1 MHKFWTR
8 SLIGHQSNHFIII
21 LKTNLSYLVE
31 EVHGNPLCDDYF
43 GIDENCVALTRLK
56 DRLRR
61 SGSQFEI
68 NLWKFL
74 GSFVNLLLQ
83 MKMKNL
89 WIEDLSGSNFVVT
102 DDFEV
107 YLIDLDSIKPLET
120 KPRSCKS
127 HQDCLEDF
135 DERLWVPNSLNHK
148 ISWNCRE
155 TNNRCH
161 KNKCL
166 SLSKLTECE
175 FGNWILKSLSYGI
188 PEIENHSKLS
198 FLRDCSIKNDPDQRC
213 SFSLMNTFLL
223 TFDS

>member
-1 MHKFWTR
+1 M
-8 SLIGHQSNHFIII
+8 
-21 LKTNLSYLVE
+21 KTNLSYLVE
-31 EVHGNPLCDDYF
+31 EINGTPLCDDYF
-43 GIDENCVALTRLK
+43 GIDENCVALTMLK
-56 DRLRR
+56 DRLKS
-61 SGSQFEI
+61 SGSLFEF
-68 NLWKFL
+68 NLWKFIE
-74 GSFVNLLLQ
+74 SFVNLLVQ
-83 MKMKNL
+83 IKMKNL
-89 WIEDLSGSNFVVT
+89 WIEDLSGSNFIVT

-107 YLIDLDSIKPLET
+107 YFIDLDSIKPLET
-120 KPRSCKS
+120 KPQSCRS
-127 HQDCLEDF
+127 HQDCLQDF

-213 SFSLMNTFLL
+213 SFSLMNTFVH